1 MPHTPLTDPAP
12 ATPHA
17 VGLPAHWRARLACM
31 ALGCMALGL
40 PSVAGAAPIPFAQ
53 REVQLTARELPVARF
68 LEDLF
73 GSIDVPVVVSDKAAG
88 AVNGNFRGDASRV
101 WASISRSFNLV
112 GYYDG
117 AVLHV
122 VTPAELSTRTL
133 PLGPGV
139 AERIVRLSREL
150 RMLDARHSLRTT
162 AEGTLVAAGSR
173 RFIEQVEEL
182 ARGQAAASVARPPQG
197 FDVHY
202 LRYAWAHDVSVGFG
216 GRQVVVPGVASIV
229 RALMTGNSASQIQ
242 VNLTEQRQSPTVPKL
257 RGQGLIGQSGHSGPG
272 GQGGPAAAGANAAGS
287 NNSSVAAL
295 LAAYAADNARGA
307 GGAGGTGGDAA
318 SMPAGVADPAMARV
332 EADTRLNAVIV
343 RDAPDR
349 LPQYRQLIQA
359 LDVEPQALEIEA
371 RIIDIDTERMR
382 ELGINWRLN
391 SGRGSLLFGN
401 GTLSDLRLSG
411 STPPALI
418 TPSGTGGFL
427 SAVLGGG
434 NELALRI
441 NALQENGAARVVS
454 SPQVLTLSNVEA
466 VLDTSRTFYVR
477 VAGRDEVDLFSV
489 SAGTTLRVTP
499 HVFRD
504 GTDVRIKLLVA
515 IDDGSLSGAQVDQI
529 PIVERA
535 TISTQALIFEG
546 ESLLIG
552 GLTRESSSSGVT
564 KIPFLGDLPWVGHLF
579 KSTNEN
585 SRRTERLFL
594 IAPRLV
600 PARRAVAAQGTEPP
614 GNGVQ
619 DGQKDG
625 MRHEPGAGPATAPGP
640 TSNAAPSVA
649 PGPLRDTP
657 PAVQPAL
664 PPVTQPATQPAT
676 PPDRPRDPAPRP
688 PTQAPRA
695 EPPMTR
701 APQPGPT
708 ESHA

>member
-1 MPHTPLTDPAP
+1 MPSPRPIPAFPAQRHGQRLQSVLMAGLTCL
-12 ATPHA
+12 T
-17 VGLPAHWRARLACM
+17 
-31 ALGCMALGL
+31 LGL
-40 PSVAGAAPIPFAQ
+40 AADAEAAPIPFAE
-53 REVQLTARELPVARF
+53 RDVQLTARELPVARF

-73 GSIDVPVVVSDKAAG
+73 GLIDVPVVVSDKARG

-122 VTPAELSTRTL
+122 VTPGELTTRTL
-133 PLGPGV
+133 PLGAGV
-139 AERIVRLSREL
+139 ADRILRLAREL
-150 RMLDARHSLRTT
+150 RMVDARHSLRTT
-162 AEGTLVAAGSR
+162 AEGTLVATGSR
-173 RFIEQVEEL
+173 RFIEQIEEL

-197 FDVHY
+197 FDVHF

-229 RALMTGNSASQIQ
+229 RALMTGQSSSQIQ
-242 VNLTEQRQSPTVPKL
+242 VSVNEQRQAPTVPKL
-257 RGQGLIGQSGHSGPG
+257 RGQGLIGQTSAPT
-272 GQGGPAAAGANAAGS
+272 AAAPAAAGS
-287 NNSSVAAL
+287 NNGSVAAL

-307 GGAGGTGGDAA
+307 GAA
-318 SMPAGVADPAMARV
+318 VAEPGLSTPMPAGDPALARV

-349 LPQYRQLIQA
+349 LSQYKQLIQA

-371 RIIDIDTERMR
+371 RIIDIDTDRMR

-391 SGRGSLLFGN
+391 SSRGSLLFGN
-401 GTLSDLRLSG
+401 GTASDLQLTG
-411 STPPALI
+411 TTPPQQI
-418 TPSGTGGFL
+418 TPSGRGGFL

-466 VLDTSRTFYVR
+466 VFDTSRTFYVR

-504 GTDVRIKLLVA
+504 GNDVRIKLLVA
-515 IDDGSLSGAQVDQI
+515 IDDGSLSQAQVDQI
-529 PIVERA
+529 PIVDRA

-552 GLTRESSSSGVT
+552 GLTREASNSGVT
-564 KIPFLGDLPWVGHLF
+564 KVPFLGDIPIIGNLF
-579 KSTNEN
+579 KTTSEG

-600 PARRAVAAQGTEPP
+600 PARRTAVTPL
-614 GNGVQ
+614 
-619 DGQKDG
+619 
-625 MRHEPGAGPATAPGP
+625 AP
-640 TSNAAPSVA
+640 AAPA
-649 PGPLRDTP
+649 PDAVPGVTPLSP
-657 PAVQPAL
+657 PAA
-664 PPVTQPATQPAT
+664 
-676 PPDRPRDPAPRP
+676 PAPAIKP
-688 PTQAPRA
+688 LTQAWPS
-695 EPPMTR
+695 T
-701 APQPGPT
+701 T
-708 ESHA
+708 EGIA

>member
-1 MPHTPLTDPAP
+1 MSTHSIHAP
-12 ATPHA
+12 RLQP
-17 VGLPAHWRARLACM
+17 GSRNRRLRLA
-31 ALGCMALGL
+31 L
-40 PSVAGAAPIPFAQ
+40 VAGLACLAGLASGLSGTAQAAPIPFAE

-73 GSIDVPVVVSDKAAG
+73 GLIDVPVVVSEKARG
-88 AVNGNFRGDASRV
+88 AVNGNFRGDAARV

-122 VTPAELSTRTL
+122 ATPGELTTRTL
-133 PLGPGV
+133 PLGAGV
-139 AERIVRLSREL
+139 ADRIVRLAREL
-150 RMLDARHSLRTT
+150 RMIDARHSLRTT
-162 AEGTLVAAGSR
+162 AEGTLVATGSR

-197 FDVHY
+197 FDVHF

-229 RALMTGNSASQIQ
+229 RALMTGQSSSQIQ
-242 VNLTEQRQSPTVPKL
+242 VSLNEQRQAPTVPKL
-257 RGQGLIGQSGHSGPG
+257 RGQGLIGQASTSMAA
-272 GQGGPAAAGANAAGS
+272 PAQAPGS
-287 NNSSVAAL
+287 NNGSVAAL
-295 LAAYAADNARGA
+295 LAAYAADNARAGA
-307 GGAGGTGGDAA
+307 APGAAATELSLPAPGT
-318 SMPAGVADPAMARV
+318 DPALARV

-343 RDAPDR
+343 RDAPER
-349 LPQYRQLIQA
+349 LSQYRQLIQA

-371 RIIDIDTERMR
+371 RIIDIDTDRMR

-391 SGRGSLLFGN
+391 SSRGSFLFGN
-401 GTLSDLRLSG
+401 GSASDLRLSG
-411 STPPALI
+411 TTAPEQI
-418 TPSGTGGFL
+418 TPSGKGGFL

-466 VLDTSRTFYVR
+466 VFDTSRTFYVR

-504 GTDVRIKLLVA
+504 GNDVRIKLLVA

-529 PIVERA
+529 PIVDRA

-552 GLTRESSSSGVT
+552 GLTREASSNGVT
-564 KIPFLGDLPWVGHLF
+564 KVPFLGDIPLLGHLF
-579 KSTNEN
+579 KTSSEG

-600 PARRAVAAQGTEPP
+600 PARRAVAA
-614 GNGVQ
+614 
-619 DGQKDG
+619 
-625 MRHEPGAGPATAPGP
+625 PAAETPVTAPMP
-640 TSNAAPSVA
+640 STPSNEPAP
-649 PGPLRDTP
+649 P
-657 PAVQPAL
+657 PAAVTPLTQAWPAL
-664 PPVTQPATQPAT
+664 TGGFA
-676 PPDRPRDPAPRP
+676 
-688 PTQAPRA
+688 
-695 EPPMTR
+695 
-701 APQPGPT
+701 
-708 ESHA
+708 

>member
-1 MPHTPLTDPAP
+1 MF
-12 ATPHA
+12 
-17 VGLPAHWRARLACM
+17 
-31 ALGCMALGL
+31 LGL
-40 PSVAGAAPIPFAQ
+40 SCLALVLPVRAAAAPIPFAE
-53 REVQLTARELPVARF
+53 REVQLTARELPLARF

-73 GSIDVPVVVSDKAAG
+73 GLIDVPVVVSDKASG

-122 VTPAELSTRTL
+122 VTPGELSTRTL
-133 PLGPGV
+133 PLGAGV
-139 AERIVRLSREL
+139 ADRILRLAREL
-150 RMLDARHSLRTT
+150 RMTDARHSLRTT

-173 RFIEQVEEL
+173 RFIEQIEEL
-182 ARGQAAASVARPPQG
+182 ARGQAAASVTRPPQG
-197 FDVHY
+197 FDVHF

-229 RALMTGNSASQIQ
+229 RALMTGQSNSRIQ
-242 VNLTEQRQSPTVPKL
+242 VSLNEQRQAPTVPKL
-257 RGQGLIGQSGHSGPG
+257 RGQGLIGQTSGPT
-272 GQGGPAAAGANAAGS
+272 AAAPPAGG
-287 NNSSVAAL
+287 NNGSVAAL

-307 GGAGGTGGDAA
+307 GTAGVEAA
-318 SMPAGVADPAMARV
+318 SPLPASDPAPARV

-343 RDAPDR
+343 RDAPEL

-371 RIIDIDTERMR
+371 RIIDIDTDRMR
-382 ELGINWRLN
+382 ELGINWRL
-391 SGRGSLLFGN
+391 SGSRGSLLFGN
-401 GTLSDLRLSG
+401 GTDSDLRLSG
-411 STPPALI
+411 NTPPEQI

-434 NELALRI
+434 NQLALRI
-441 NALQENGAARVVS
+441 NALEQNGAARVVS

-466 VLDTSRTFYVR
+466 VFDTSRTFYVR

-504 GTDVRIKLLVA
+504 GNDVRIKLLVA
-515 IDDGSLSGAQVDQI
+515 IDDGSLSSAQVDQI
-529 PIVERA
+529 PVVERA

-552 GLTRESSSSGVT
+552 GLTRESSNSGVT
-564 KIPFLGDLPWVGHLF
+564 KVPFLGSIPVLGNLF
-579 KSTNEN
+579 KTTSEG

-600 PARRAVAAQGTEPP
+600 PAKRAAVAP
-614 GNGVQ
+614 
-619 DGQKDG
+619 
-625 MRHEPGAGPATAPGP
+625 
-640 TSNAAPSVA
+640 AAPAAEAPVMVPSNVA
-649 PGPLRDTP
+649 PP
-657 PAVQPAL
+657 PAP
-664 PPVTQPATQPAT
+664 
-676 PPDRPRDPAPRP
+676 PAPTTPLPAVTPLSQVRP
-688 PTQAPRA
+688 AS
-695 EPPMTR
+695 
-701 APQPGPT
+701 T
-708 ESHA
+708 EGEA

>member
-1 MPHTPLTDPAP
+1 LARHSQGQTWPARWAGLALAACLA
-12 ATPHA
+12 ATAPST
-17 VGLPAHWRARLACM
+17 
-31 ALGCMALGL
+31 AL
-40 PSVAGAAPIPFAQ
+40 AAPIPFAE
-53 REVQLTARELPVARF
+53 REVQLTARELPIGRF

-73 GSIDVPVVVSDKAAG
+73 GLIDVPVVVSDKARG
-88 AVNGNFRGDASRV
+88 AVNGNFKGDAARV

-117 AVLHV
+117 AVLHI
-122 VTPAELSTRTL
+122 VTPGEMATRTL
-133 PLGPGV
+133 PLAAGV
-139 AERIVRLSREL
+139 GDRIVRLAREL
-150 RMLDARHSLRTT
+150 RMTDARHTLRVT
-162 AEGTLVAAGSR
+162 AEGTLVATGAR

-182 ARGQAAASVARPPQG
+182 ARGQTAASVARPPQG
-197 FDVHY
+197 FDVHF

-229 RALMTGNSASQIQ
+229 RALMTGQSSSQIQ
-242 VNLTEQRQSPTVPKL
+242 VSLNEQRQPPTVPKL
-257 RGQGLIGQSGHSGPG
+257 RGQGLIGQGSTPTAAA
-272 GQGGPAAAGANAAGS
+272 PAAGA

-295 LAAYAADNARGA
+295 LAAYAADNARTAGA
-307 GGAGGTGGDAA
+307 
-318 SMPAGVADPAMARV
+318 PVADLALPTPGTDPALARV

-343 RDAPDR
+343 RDAPER

-371 RIIDIDTERMR
+371 RIIDIDTDRMR

-391 SGRGSLLFGN
+391 SSRGSLLFGN
-401 GTLSDLRLSG
+401 GSASDLRLTG
-411 STPPALI
+411 NTPPEQI
-418 TPSGTGGFL
+418 TPSGAGGFL

-466 VLDTSRTFYVR
+466 VFDTSRTFYVR

-504 GTDVRIKLLVA
+504 GNDVRIKLLVA

-529 PIVERA
+529 PIVDRA

-552 GLTRESSSSGVT
+552 GLTREATSNGVT
-564 KIPFLGDLPWVGHLF
+564 KVPFLGDIPVLGNLF
-579 KSTNEN
+579 KTTSD
-585 SRRTERLFL
+585 SARKTERLFL

-600 PARRAVAAQGTEPP
+600 PARRAA
-614 GNGVQ
+614 
-619 DGQKDG
+619 
-625 MRHEPGAGPATAPGP
+625 
-640 TSNAAPSVA
+640 VA
-649 PGPLRDTP
+649 PPAEAPAKTP
-657 PAVQPAL
+657 PAEPPPAS
-664 PPVTQPATQPAT
+664 
-676 PPDRPRDPAPRP
+676 P
-688 PTQAPRA
+688 PTPLTWAW
-695 EPPMTR
+695 PMTNGGT
-701 APQPGPT
+701 A
-708 ESHA
+708 

>member
-1 MPHTPLTDPAP
+1 MSSSSLPTASKAP
-12 ATPHA
+12 RLRSRLSSVLLA
-17 VGLPAHWRARLACM
+17 GLSCL
-31 ALGCMALGL
+31 ALGL
-40 PSVAGAAPIPFAQ
+40 PVNATAAPIPFAE

-73 GSIDVPVVVSDKAAG
+73 GLIDVPVVVSDKARG

-122 VTPAELSTRTL
+122 VTPGELSTRTL
-133 PLGPGV
+133 PLGAGV
-139 AERIVRLSREL
+139 ADRILRLAREL
-150 RMLDARHSLRTT
+150 RMIDARHSLRAT
-162 AEGTLVAAGSR
+162 AEGTLVATGSR

-182 ARGQAAASVARPPQG
+182 ARGQAAASVARPPAG
-197 FDVHY
+197 FDVHF

-229 RALMTGNSASQIQ
+229 RALMTGQSSSQIQ
-242 VNLTEQRQSPTVPKL
+242 VSLNEQRQAPTVPKL
-257 RGQGLIGQSGHSGPG
+257 RGQGLIGQTSA
-272 GQGGPAAAGANAAGS
+272 PAAAAPPAGS
-287 NNSSVAAL
+287 SNGSVAAL

-307 GGAGGTGGDAA
+307 GA
-318 SMPAGVADPAMARV
+318 SSPESVLPTPAADPAMARV

-343 RDAPDR
+343 RDAPER
-349 LPQYRQLIQA
+349 LSQYRQLIQA

-371 RIIDIDTERMR
+371 RIIDIDTDRMR

-391 SGRGSLLFGN
+391 SSRGSLLFGN
-401 GTLSDLRLSG
+401 GTSSDLRLTG
-411 STPPALI
+411 NTPPEQI
-418 TPSGTGGFL
+418 TPTGAGGFL

-466 VLDTSRTFYVR
+466 VFDTSRTFYVR

-504 GTDVRIKLLVA
+504 GNDVRIKLLVA
-515 IDDGSLSGAQVDQI
+515 IDDGSLSSAQVDQI
-529 PIVERA
+529 PVVDRA

-552 GLTRESSSSGVT
+552 GLTRESSNSGVT
-564 KIPFLGDLPWVGHLF
+564 KVPFLGDIPLIGNLF
-579 KSTNEN
+579 KNTSEG

-600 PARRAVAAQGTEPP
+600 PARRTVVAPA
-614 GNGVQ
+614 
-619 DGQKDG
+619 
-625 MRHEPGAGPATAPGP
+625 EPGAEAPV
-640 TSNAAPSVA
+640 SAPSN
-649 PGPLRDTP
+649 
-657 PAVQPAL
+657 
-664 PPVTQPATQPAT
+664 AT
-676 PPDRPRDPAPRP
+676 PPLAPSTPPPAATPLTWAWP
-688 PTQAPRA
+688 AT
-695 EPPMTR
+695 
-701 APQPGPT
+701 T
-708 ESHA
+708 EGTA